1 MNTDTESDKSFS
13 EYGSV
18 AWANLVLRLG
28 IAECNN
34 VGRVEFARHQE
45 ILYCIKILGKAGYWW
60 QSERLRNHYHLAIKK
75 GLLQLSKRADPINE
89 GLGGLS

>member
-1 MNTDTESDKSFS
+1 MDTIQKNDKTFSD
-13 EYGSV
+13 YGSI

-28 IAECNN
+28 IAECKN

-45 ILYCIKILGKAGYWW
+45 ILYCIRILEKAGFWW
-60 QSERLRNHYHLAIKK
+60 QARRLRNHYHLAIKK
-75 GLLQLSKRADPINE
+75 GFLQLSKRADPIKE